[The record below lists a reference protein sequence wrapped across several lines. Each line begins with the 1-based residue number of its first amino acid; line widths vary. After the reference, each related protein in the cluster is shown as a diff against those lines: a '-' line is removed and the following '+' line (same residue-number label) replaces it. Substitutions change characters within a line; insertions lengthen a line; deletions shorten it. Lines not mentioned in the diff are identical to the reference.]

1 MYKISACFPPHS
13 LIGSLVD
20 FFVHKSVFPLHKSV
34 RMFSLYTRVWEC
46 FPCTQECENV
56 SLYTRVWEA
65 FVCLIC
71 FNLDKDWV
79 VEILFVIFI
88 EQSLKM
94 IDALHYRRT
103 IVKFKFR
110 FPMGILTPSV
120 AMRSSSSLAHPLTW
134 TEIKVINHAIWSAH
148 LFIRLNNP
156 HKEKD

>member
-20 FFVHKSVFPLHKSV
+20 FFVRFPS
-34 RMFSLYTRVWEC
+34 SQEC
-46 FPCTQECENV
+46 FPCTQECFPSTQECKNV
-56 SLYTRVWEA
+56 FPVHKSVRMFSLYTRVWEA

-110 FPMGILTPSV
+110 FPMGILAPSV

-134 TEIKVINHAIWSAH
+134 TEIKIKSCH
-148 LFIRLNNP
+148 LIRP
-156 HKEKD
+156 PFYKTKQSP